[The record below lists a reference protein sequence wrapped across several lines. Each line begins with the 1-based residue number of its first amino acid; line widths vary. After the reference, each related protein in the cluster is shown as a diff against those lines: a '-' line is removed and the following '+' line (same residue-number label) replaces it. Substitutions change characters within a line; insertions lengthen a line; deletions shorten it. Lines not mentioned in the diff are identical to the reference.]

1 MGSFRKKA
9 LAKFWVNQSDTKREA
24 NKVLCYS
31 WKSKIII
38 KAKRLKRLV
47 VSQRLGVFWRHANEA
62 SSLVTGF
69 SFSQLVFRPSPVKR
83 DYDCDD
89 ADDDRR
95 SLNRN
100 VRTIGNPLSQQQ
112 KETLIS
118 TSCAED
124 PSANS

>member
-62 SSLVTGF
+62 SSLVTDF

-95 SLNRN
+95 SQKQKCENDWQPTFATTKGN
-100 VRTIGNPLSQQQ
+100 VNLDIVR
-112 KETLIS
+112 
-118 TSCAED
+118 
-124 PSANS
+124 